1 MREKMTLEEI
11 IIRNFLKFSIPSD
24 RALAIETMKN
34 NDLSELIA
42 LKEGSDSFIG
52 IISITDILSKP
63 EEEQLALIMRREVP
77 VINRKDSIEKAT
89 SLFLSGDFYY
99 LPVVDDGNVIGIISL
114 KEILPLANKKYKIK
128 KSISEF
134 IDNNHFMSV
143 WENTPT
149 FIASR
154 IMLNFKVSFLGVLD
168 DKGRFVGLL
177 DESDM
182 IRAGEIISG
191 ITESDATKGESGDDW
206 DWNWKASVLIGTSN
220 FYLPN
225 KPVFNYLKKGYS
237 TINQNMPISQAIE
250 ILQEEGTRYIAV
262 IGDDNAL
269 IGILRDVDI
278 LKAFK
283 GLI

>member
-1 MREKMTLEEI
+1 MTLEEI

-34 NDLSELIA
+34 NDISELIA
-42 LKEGSDSFIG
+42 LKEGTGSFLG
-52 IISITDILSKP
+52 IININDILSKP

-77 VINRKDSIEKAT
+77 VINKKDSIEQAI

-99 LPVVDDGNVIGIISL
+99 LPVVENGNVVGIISL

-134 IDNNHFMSV
+134 IDHNHFMSV
-143 WENTPT
+143 WEKTPT
-149 FIASR
+149 YIASR
-154 IMLNFKVSFLGVLD
+154 IMLNFKVTFLCVLD
-168 DKGRFVGLL
+168 DKGIFVGLL
-177 DESDM
+177 DTSDM

-206 DWNWKASVLIGTSN
+206 DWNWKTSVLIGTSN

-225 KPVFNYLKKGYS
+225 KPVSTYLKKGYS
-237 TINQNMPISQAIE
+237 TINHNLPISQAIE
-250 ILQEEGTRYIAV
+250 ILQKEGTRYIAV
-262 IGDDNAL
+262 IGDNNAL

-283 GLI
+283 GVI

>member
-1 MREKMTLEEI
+1 MTLDEI
-11 IIRNFLKFSIPSD
+11 IRRDFLKFSIPSD

-34 NDLSELIA
+34 NDISELIA
-42 LKEGSDSFIG
+42 LKEGTDSFLG
-52 IISITDILSKP
+52 IITISDILSKP
-63 EEEQLALIMRREVP
+63 EEEQLALLMRREVP
-77 VINRKDSIEKAT
+77 TINKKDNIEQAI
-89 SLFLSGDFYY
+89 SLFLSGDYYY
-99 LPVVDDGNVIGIISL
+99 LPVVDNDNVVGTISL
-114 KEILPLANKKYKIK
+114 KDIFPLVSKKYKIK

-134 IDNNHFMSV
+134 VEHNYFMSV

-149 FIASR
+149 YIASK

-168 DKGRFVGLL
+168 DKGKFVGLL
-177 DESDM
+177 DNTDM
-182 IRAGEIISG
+182 IRSGEILSG

-225 KPVFNYLKKGYS
+225 KPVSNYLKKEYS
-237 TINQNMPISQAIE
+237 TISQNLPIFQAIE
-250 ILQEEGTRYIAV
+250 MLQKEGTRYIAV
-262 IGDDNAL
+262 IGDDNVL

-283 GLI
+283 DII

>member
-1 MREKMTLEEI
+1 MTLEEI

-34 NDLSELIA
+34 NDISELIA
-42 LKEGSDSFIG
+42 LKEGTESFLG

-63 EEEQLALIMRREVP
+63 EEEQLALIMKREVP
-77 VINRKDSIEKAT
+77 VINKKDSIEKAI

-99 LPVVDDGNVIGIISL
+99 LPVVENGNVIGILSL
-114 KEILPLANKKYKIK
+114 KEILPLVNKKYKIK

-134 IDNNHFMSV
+134 IDNNQFMSV

-149 FIASR
+149 YIASR

-177 DESDM
+177 DNSDM

-206 DWNWKASVLIGTSN
+206 DWNWKTSVLIGTSN

-225 KPVFNYLKKGYS
+225 KPVSNYLKKEYS
-237 TINQNMPISQAIE
+237 TINQNLPISHAIE
-250 ILQEEGTRYIAV
+250 ILQKDGTRYIAV
-262 IGDDNAL
+262 IGDNNVL

>member
-1 MREKMTLEEI
+1 MTLEEI

-34 NDLSELIA
+34 NDISELIA
-42 LKEGSDSFIG
+42 LKEGTESFLG
-52 IISITDILSKP
+52 IININDILSKP

-77 VINRKDSIEKAT
+77 VINKKDSIEQAI

-99 LPVVDDGNVIGIISL
+99 LPVVENGNVIGIISL
-114 KEILPLANKKYKIK
+114 KEILPLVNKKYKIK

-134 IDNNHFMSV
+134 IDHNHFISV

-149 FIASR
+149 YIASK

-177 DESDM
+177 DTADM

-206 DWNWKASVLIGTSN
+206 DWNWKTSVLIGTSN

-225 KPVFNYLKKGYS
+225 KPVSNYLKKGYS
-237 TINQNMPISQAIE
+237 TINQNLPISQAIE
-250 ILQEEGTRYIAV
+250 ILQKDGTRYIAV
-262 IGDDNAL
+262 IGDDNVL

>member
-1 MREKMTLEEI
+1 MTLEEI
-11 IIRNFLKFSIPSD
+11 IIRNFIKFSIPSE

-34 NDLSELIA
+34 NNISELIA
-42 LKEGSDSFIG
+42 LKEGTETFLG
-52 IISITDILSKP
+52 IININDILSKP
-63 EEEQLALIMRREVP
+63 EEEQLALVMRREVP
-77 VINRKDSIEKAT
+77 VITKKDSVDQAI

-99 LPVVDDGNVIGIISL
+99 LPVVENGNVIGIVSL
-114 KEILPLANKKYKIK
+114 KEILPLVNKKYKIK

-134 IDNNHFMSV
+134 IDHNQFMSV
-143 WENTPT
+143 WEQTPT
-149 FIASR
+149 YLASK
-154 IMLNFKVSFLGVLD
+154 IMLYFKVSFLGVLD

-177 DESDM
+177 DTSDM
-182 IRAGEIISG
+182 LGAGEIISG
-191 ITESDATKGESGDDW
+191 ITESDAIKGESGDDW
-206 DWNWKASVLIGTSN
+206 DWNWKTSVLIGTSN

-225 KPVFNYLKKGYS
+225 KPVSNYLKKGYS
-237 TINQNMPISQAIE
+237 TINQNLPISQAIE

-262 IGDDNAL
+262 IGDDNVL

>member
-1 MREKMTLEEI
+1 MTLEDI
-11 IIRNFLKFSIPSD
+11 IIRNFLKFSIPSE

-34 NDLSELIA
+34 NDISELIA
-42 LKEGSDSFIG
+42 LKEGTDSFLG
-52 IISITDILSKP
+52 IININDILSKP
-63 EEEQLALIMRREVP
+63 EEEQLALIMRREIP
-77 VINRKDSIEKAT
+77 VINKKDSVEQAI

-99 LPVVDDGNVIGIISL
+99 LPVVDNGNVIGIVSL
-114 KEILPLANKKYKIK
+114 KEILPLVNKKYKIK

-134 IDNNHFMSV
+134 IDHNHFMSV
-143 WENTPT
+143 WEQTPT
-149 FIASR
+149 YIASK

-177 DESDM
+177 DTSDM
-182 IRAGEIISG
+182 LRAGEIISG

-225 KPVFNYLKKGYS
+225 KPVSNYLKKGYS
-237 TINQNMPISQAIE
+237 TINQNLPISQAIE
-250 ILQEEGTRYIAV
+250 ILQKEETRYIAV
-262 IGDDNAL
+262 IGDNNVL